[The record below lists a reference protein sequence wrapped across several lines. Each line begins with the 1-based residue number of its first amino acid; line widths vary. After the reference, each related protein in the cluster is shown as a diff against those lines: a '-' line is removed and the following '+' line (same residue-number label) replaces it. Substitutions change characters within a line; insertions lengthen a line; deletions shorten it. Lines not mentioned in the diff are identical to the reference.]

1 MHGNRRITDRQGLPL
16 DGRPDSARPGAP
28 EYDPFPLL
36 VILGQGGYAKHGAYL
51 QETPQ

>member
-1 MHGNRRITDRQGLPL
+1 MHGNRRITDRQ
-16 DGRPDSARPGAP
+16 AH
-28 EYDPFPLL
+28 DPFPLL